1 MDPSCR
7 YLNRQVATFV
17 KKNYT
22 NVTIYVHADGF
33 WRYQFSL
40 FRQLLAH
47 YQHVCSILGGHLFF
61 IFSLSTLL
69 Q

>member
-22 NVTIYVHADGF
+22 NVTIYDGF
-33 WRYQFSL
+33 WR
-40 FRQLLAH
+40 
-47 YQHVCSILGGHLFF
+47 VTVPIF
-61 IFSLSTLL
+61 IV
-69 Q
+69 